1 MEICIINA
9 AYLSQICLILASYMM
24 QVWLWR
30 RLNDTDIRQSWA
42 INSVETVIF
51 GAGSR
56 NMILM
61 SLIIVNILHFH
72 FLHITNMFIC
82 TVHEANIEEIGAA
95 PGQTQPDSHQGKLGR
110 CMHAARDVNKILWN
124 FTVPGEP
131 SVDYD
136 LWRQESQFYIY
147 LPWLNTRLVS

>member
-1 MEICIINA
+1 M
-9 AYLSQICLILASYMM
+9 
-24 QVWLWR
+24 
-30 RLNDTDIRQSWA
+30 DTG
-42 INSVETVIF
+42 VETVIF

-72 FLHITNMFIC
+72 FLHITNMFIY

-110 CMHAARDVNKILWN
+110 CMHAARDVNK
-124 FTVPGEP
+124 
-131 SVDYD
+131 
-136 LWRQESQFYIY
+136 
-147 LPWLNTRLVS
+147 VS